1 MIETVHLTQVALGA
15 NPAKGPH
22 VVYITKEDG
31 EKIAICTLDSDRFPH
46 TSINITVATGAISI
60 SHTGNSDVFV
70 SGYRTTSL
78 SLAGLDDEDDYPFYM
93 DGKPISLL
101 AGEGDSDSEDDESS
115 SEEEESSDD
124 EDAAPMAVRIPGSA
138 GSSSEEEES
147 SDDEG
152 EEEEEEDSEDELGL
166 VDLEAAAE
174 DTGDDSDF
182 DDDDME
188 KGEEEDEDE
197 SSDDDDDDEM
207 DLGAI
212 IKGAGKRTNNNQ
224 SKTPQPPQK
233 KQKAEKQAPAT
244 APAKAAATT
253 TAPATVADT
262 KKASA
267 TGDKTADGV
276 KEFESSLAAYLKLK
290 GPTKL
295 SVLGQFVP
303 RPKEGPK
310 IKMKPFLNDR
320 KANFSYDEKT
330 DLVSL
335 AE

>member
-1 MIETVHLTQVALGA
+1 MHLTQVALGA
-15 NPAKGPH
+15 NPAKGAH

-31 EKIAICTLDSDRFPH
+31 EKIAICTLESDRFPH
-46 TSINITVATGAISI
+46 TSINITVATGAISL

-78 SLAGLDDEDDYPFYM
+78 SLAGLDDEEDYPFYM

-124 EDAAPMAVRIPGSA
+124 DDDAAPMAVKIPGGA
-138 GSSSEEEES
+138 GSSEEEEEF
-147 SDDEG
+147 SDD
-152 EEEEEEDSEDELGL
+152 EEEEEEAEDSKNELGL

-182 DDDDME
+182 DDDDLE
-188 KGEEEDEDE
+188 EAEEEDEE
-197 SSDDDDDDEM
+197 SSDDDEEEEEEEI

-212 IKGAGKRTNNNQ
+212 IKGAGKRINNNQ
-224 SKTPQPPQK
+224 TKTPQPAQK
-233 KQKAEKQAPAT
+233 KHKAEKKPPAT
-244 APAKAAATT
+244 APAKTAAVLAAA
-253 TAPATVADT
+253 VDT
-262 KKASA
+262 EKKSA
-267 TGDKTADGV
+267 NSDKNADGV
-276 KEFESSLAAYLKLK
+276 KEFESGLAAYLKLK

-320 KANFSYDEKT
+320 KAKFSYDEKT